1 MSDILLAV
9 AILLALF
16 ILYLAI
22 STIKETRRR
31 YGNGAT
37 QKKRNKRSRT

>member
-1 MSDILLAV
+1 MSDILLAA

-22 STIKETRRR
+22 STIIETRRR
-31 YGNGAT
+31 YYNAY
-37 QKKRNKRSRT
+37 KKRKMNKQS